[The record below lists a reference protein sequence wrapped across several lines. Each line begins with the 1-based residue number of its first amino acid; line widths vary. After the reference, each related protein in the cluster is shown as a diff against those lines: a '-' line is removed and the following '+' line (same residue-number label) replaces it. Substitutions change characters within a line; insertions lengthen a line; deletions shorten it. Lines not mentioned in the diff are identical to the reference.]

1 MMLPL
6 LMRTPSLL
14 LRMQKRPRPA
24 AHTPQLPS
32 FAASPTL
39 ARAGPSR
46 RWLSG
51 PWPSEATPS
60 PPFSLSSSFL
70 APWRVT
76 PPPFGFS
83 GLGEFV
89 FRTRYARP
97 LPGGGLESWA
107 DCCER
112 VVNGTFRM
120 QQRWVARA
128 GVLGWDA
135 GRAQA
140 SAQDM
145 FERMFAMKFL
155 PPGRCVRG
163 SSAGEGAGALLRQ
176 HACTHAWAWRQCAF
190 GARLRM
196 PRVHSAAAAAASCPR
211 LRQDPSRRTSL
222 LPSSS
227 PIRQP
232 AGSGPWAPP

>member
-1 MMLPL
+1 MLTWPRLLRPLEPAVAIRCRKCSAANDICQMSCGLFAALAPEKIRNTCTNFLCVQNCDMLPFIRNVSSPMLKMHKRPRSQLVVPALPL
-6 LMRTPSLL
+6 LSALPCGASS
-14 LRMQKRPRPA
+14 A
-24 AHTPQLPS
+24 A
-32 FAASPTL
+32 
-39 ARAGPSR
+39 SR
-46 RWLSG
+46 RWLTG
-51 PWPSEATPS
+51 PWPAEKTPS
-60 PPFSLSSSFL
+60 PPFELTSSFL
-70 APWRVT
+70 APWRKT

-155 PPGRCVRG
+155 PPGRCVRK
-163 SSAGEGAGALLRQ
+163 
-176 HACTHAWAWRQCAF
+176 
-190 GARLRM
+190 M
-196 PRVHSAAAAAASCPR
+196 P
-211 LRQDPSRRTSL
+211 
-222 LPSSS
+222 
-227 PIRQP
+227 
-232 AGSGPWAPP
+232 